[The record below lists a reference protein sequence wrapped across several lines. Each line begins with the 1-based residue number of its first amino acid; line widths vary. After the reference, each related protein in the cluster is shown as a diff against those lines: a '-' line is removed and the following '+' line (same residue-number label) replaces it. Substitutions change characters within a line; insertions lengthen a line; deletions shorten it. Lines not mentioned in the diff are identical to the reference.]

1 MLLYQSKSTRFW
13 ILLRATTT
21 FNGKGRKAMA
31 IASIHHISI
40 TAPQQLIDEVAQF
53 YTAVLGLTEG
63 YRPDFGVPGNWL
75 YQDDHPLVHLLA
87 LDNEPGS
94 NGHFDH
100 IAFLCTDLTAM
111 IEKLQSHDIEYSVFK
126 MPELNQTQLF
136 ITDPA
141 GIKVELNFHGEK
153 LE

>member
-1 MLLYQSKSTRFW
+1 
-13 ILLRATTT
+13 
-21 FNGKGRKAMA
+21 MA

-53 YTAVLGLTEG
+53 YTVVLGLTEG

-111 IEKLQSHDIEYSVFK
+111 IEKLQSHDVEYSVFK

>member
-1 MLLYQSKSTRFW
+1 M
-13 ILLRATTT
+13 
-21 FNGKGRKAMA
+21 GRGIQAVA
-31 IASIHHISI
+31 ITSIHHISI
-40 TAPQQLIDEVAQF
+40 TACQLLIDEVAKF
-53 YTAVLGLTEG
+53 YKEVLGLTEG

-75 YQDDHPLVHLLA
+75 YKDNHPLVHLLV

-94 NGHFDH
+94 NGYLDH
-100 IAFLCTDLTAM
+100 IAFLCTNLPGM
-111 IEKLQSHDIEYSVFK
+111 IETLQSHDVEYSVFE
-126 MPELNQTQLF
+126 MTELNQTQLF